1 LLWIR
6 WLAQTCRSL
15 DATLPAGQV
24 SERFAAFVSALAIP
38 AESRKNPRRENAG
51 NKETRKS
58 PFMTAKE
65 KQAAKTKKTKGGAPV
80 RLGSDHVQL
89 GSDHHNALKELW
101 FGSKIPA

>member
-1 LLWIR
+1 LR
-6 WLAQTCRSL
+6 RRVEGRSI

-58 PFMTAKE
+58 LAMTAKE
-65 KQAAKTKKTKGGAPV
+65 KQAAKTKKTGCAVGVGP
-80 RLGSDHVQL
+80 
-89 GSDHHNALKELW
+89 
-101 FGSKIPA
+101 P